1 MRPITALKTFLTP
14 LPFKA
19 MRMTQAER
27 QGLLWRAEYARD
39 LLDQAITA
47 LRDPDRD
54 PLWTREWI
62 DAAFQKLL
70 KNEKSF
76 PWLAF
81 VRCVDHASRAS
92 LVNPNFTD
100 EERATIAR
108 ECFAKAYADLD
119 AKLDHRKV
127 AAAIQAWRTQIQAW
141 GAIHAA
147 VKDFDSGTP
156 DAAQMAREWQDFHL
170 PQVGGS

>member
-1 MRPITALKTFLTP
+1 MRPMTALKTFLNP
-14 LPFKA
+14 VPFKA
-19 MRMTQAER
+19 MRMTRAER

-39 LLDQAITA
+39 LLDQAIEA

-70 KNEKSF
+70 RDEKSF

-92 LVNPNFTD
+92 LVNPSFTD

-108 ECFAKAYADLD
+108 ECFGKAYPELD

-127 AAAIQAWRTQIQAW
+127 ATAIQAWRTQIRAW
-141 GAIHAA
+141 EAIHAA
-147 VKDFDSGTP
+147 VSDFDTAAP
-156 DAAQMAREWQDFHL
+156 EAAQMASEWQSFHL
-170 PQVGGS
+170 PQMVAS

>member
-1 MRPITALKTFLTP
+1 MRPMNALKTFLTP

-39 LLDQAITA
+39 LLDQAIEA

-70 KNEKSF
+70 RDEKSF

-92 LVNPNFTD
+92 LVNPFFTD

-108 ECFAKAYADLD
+108 ECFGKAYPDLD

-127 AAAIQAWRTQIQAW
+127 ATAIQAWRTQIRAW
-141 GAIHAA
+141 EAIEAA
-147 VKDFDSGTP
+147 VSDFDAAAP
-156 DAAQMAREWQDFHL
+156 DAAQMASEWQGFHL
-170 PQVGGS
+170 PQEVRS